1 MKLYGIPNCNSVKK
15 ALDWLNDH
23 EIAYEFHN
31 YKKSGIDKNTL
42 ADWCKRVEWQKLVN
56 RQGTTWRKLDP
67 AVQQTITSKT
77 AGIQLMMEQTSVI
90 KRPVIEVGDQLL
102 VGFDEAV
109 YKAAFL

>member
-56 RQGTTWRKLDP
+56 RQGTTWRKLDT

-77 AGIQLMMEQTSVI
+77 AAIQLMMEQTSVI